1 MSYVWNQ
8 EKAGSQHRQEGG
20 VVGIEAEDAGVPEES
35 QCLGDAEDHMRG
47 FWAEDFYVRFLER
60 LYWQHLVTSI
70 ALKNNWR
77 TIGKLAPELV
87 AVKM

>member
-1 MSYVWNQ
+1 MWNQ

-47 FWAEDFYVRFLER
+47 FEQKNFMFDF
-60 LYWQHLVTSI
+60 
-70 ALKNNWR
+70 
-77 TIGKLAPELV
+77 
-87 AVKM
+87 